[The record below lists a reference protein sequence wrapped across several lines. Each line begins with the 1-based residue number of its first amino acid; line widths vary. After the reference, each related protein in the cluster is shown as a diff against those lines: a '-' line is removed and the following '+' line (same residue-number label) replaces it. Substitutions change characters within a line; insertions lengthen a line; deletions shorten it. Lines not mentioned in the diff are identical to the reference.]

1 MCGIVCTF
9 GEYREIPKNILEHRG
24 PDDYKNVVFG
34 KCQIDY
40 YRLAINDLT
49 SAGMQPFV
57 SDKAI
62 FACNGEI
69 YNYRQFKNGKE
80 KSKSDCEVVIG
91 MIERMGITSTLDA
104 LNGDYAFIYSDGSR
118 IIVAR
123 DPVGVRP
130 MFYTRYGNGNDMAFA
145 SEAKGL
151 LFLGTK
157 IEIFPPG
164 YFYDSLIGDFVC
176 HHNVYW
182 SKSLDSKTYIEK
194 EWLKTTLEESVKLR
208 LRTTDRPI
216 GFLLSGGL
224 DSSLIASIAQRNIG
238 KIKTFSIGVKDS
250 PDLLAARRVAD
261 YLDSDHTEII
271 FTVEEG
277 IQALPHVIKSLES
290 YDTTTVRASI
300 PMWLLCKY
308 IKENTPCRYIFSGEG
323 SDEVL
328 GGYLYFHFAPT
339 EVEFSM
345 ENLRRL
351 KLIHQ
356 FDGLRADRCAGA
368 HGLDLVVPFLDK
380 YFIECA
386 MTIEQRL
393 KIPSEGVPQIEKR
406 VLREVFNEYL
416 PDEILWRQKDGM
428 SDAVGK
434 SWVET
439 LKRYCEQSI
448 SDIQLKLIQ
457 QLANTH
463 NRPQTKEEA
472 LYRMFFWDTYGQ
484 QNDHLISE
492 IWRPKWLNISDP
504 SANYIKMRL
513 NST

>member
-9 GEYREIPKNILEHRG
+9 GEYREIPKNVLEHRG
-24 PDDYKNVVFG
+24 PDDYRNVVFG

-49 SAGMQPFV
+49 NAGMQPFV
-57 SDKAI
+57 SEKAI

-69 YNYRQFKNGKE
+69 YNYRQFKTGKE
-80 KSKSDCEVVIG
+80 KSKSDCEVVMG
-91 MIERMGITSTLDA
+91 MIERMGIKSTLTNI
-104 LNGDYAFIYSDGSR
+104 NGDYAFIYSDGSR

-130 MFYTRYGNGNDMAFA
+130 MFYTRYGDSSWAFA
-145 SEAKGL
+145 SEAKAL

-157 IEIFPPG
+157 IHVFPPG

-176 HHNVYW
+176 HHNLYW
-182 SKSLDSKTYIEK
+182 SKSLDVRTYIEK
-194 EWLKTTLEESVKLR
+194 EWLKTTLEEGVKLR
-208 LRTTDRPI
+208 LGTTDRPI

-224 DSSLIASIAQRNIG
+224 DSSLIASIAQRHIG

-250 PDLLAARRVAD
+250 PDLVAARRVAD

-271 FTVEEG
+271 FTAEEG
-277 IQALPHVIKSLES
+277 IKALPHVIKSLES

-339 EVEFSM
+339 EEEFSM

-356 FDGLRADRCAGA
+356 FDGLRADRCAAA

-393 KIPSEGVPQIEKR
+393 KIPSEGMPQIEKR

-416 PDEILWRQKDGM
+416 PEEILWRQKDGM

-434 SWVET
+434 SWVER
-439 LKRYCEQSI
+439 LKQFCEENI
-448 SDIQLKLIQ
+448 SDMHFKMIQ
-457 QLANTH
+457 NTAEKH
-463 NRPQTKEEA
+463 NTPQTKEEA
-472 LYRMFFWDTYGQ
+472 LYRMFFWDIYGR

-492 IWRPKWLNISDP
+492 IWRPKWINISDP
-504 SANYIKMRL
+504 SANYIKSRL
-513 NST
+513 NNRE